1 MPYLKK
7 IIRFACLAVFTAG
20 FIGMFLPT
28 QESSG
33 QTGSRLMTE
42 IWITGH
48 ILIFFLGAYLFYSFN
63 PRFKNR
69 LAGSQILFVL
79 LAALA
84 ASLAIEAIQT
94 FIPGR
99 YPSIRDM
106 AANIAGVLLYL
117 SFIHRRI
124 SAKLLPLHASAI
136 ALTALL
142 LYPVFVSAADRVI
155 ADARFPVL
163 ADFETPLEKTRF
175 RGNRSLLKITDKH
188 AFQGNHSLQMD
199 FTTQIYSTHS
209 LSYIPGNWKEYSH
222 LKAAVYNPGQK
233 QVKLHIRIEDTQ
245 HTQAENQQYTDRYN
259 SSFILP
265 PGKWQKIS
273 IPLNEIKNA
282 PKNRKMD
289 MEQISSI
296 MFFVAR
302 QPEPLTLYI
311 DDIRLE

>member
-1 MPYLKK
+1 M
-7 IIRFACLAVFTAG
+7 I
-20 FIGMFLPT
+20 
-28 QESSG
+28 
-33 QTGSRLMTE
+33 E

-48 ILIFFLGAYLFYSFN
+48 ILIFFLGAYLFYSFT
-63 PRFKNR
+63 PGFKNR
-69 LAGSQILFVL
+69 PTAAQILFLL

-99 YPSIRDM
+99 YFTIRDM
-106 AANIAGVLLYL
+106 AANITGVLLYL

-124 SAKLLPLHASAI
+124 SLKLLPLHASAI
-136 ALTALL
+136 ALTAVL

-175 RGNRSLLKITDKH
+175 RGNRSLLKISDKY
-188 AFQGNHSLQMD
+188 AFQGKRSLRMD
-199 FTTQIYSTHS
+199 FTTRLYSTHS
-209 LSYIPGNWKEYSH
+209 LSYIPGNWKGYAH

-233 QVKLHIRIEDTQ
+233 PVKLHIRIEDTQ
-245 HTQAENQQYTDRYN
+245 HARSENQQYTDRYN
-259 SSFILP
+259 SSFDLP
-265 PGKWQKIS
+265 PGKWEKIR
-273 IPLNEIKNA
+273 IPLKEIKNA
-282 PKNRKMD
+282 PKNRKME

-296 MFFVAR
+296 MLFVAR